1 MQPDESMQLGRVEAD
16 YRNKHMFWIE
26 KRLNRRLERWFKK
39 GATYEIVDLLADKQ
53 LNDLQIEVYSFY
65 NKIDYR
71 PALELSSES
80 YNLWINRV
88 ITGWAIRKSVSVWS
102 KIKMA
107 SLLQRQC

>member
-1 MQPDESMQLGRVEAD
+1 MQPDESILLSRVEAD
-16 YRNKHMFWIE
+16 YRSKHMFWIE

-39 GATYEIVDLLADKQ
+39 GTTYEIADLLADKQ

-65 NKIDYR
+65 NKIDDR
-71 PALELSSES
+71 PALDLSSES

-107 SLLQRQC
+107 SLLQRQG